1 MIRDDTVEGFLDSVA
16 SRAPTPGGG
25 SVAAIAAATGA
36 ALVAMVARLTE
47 GREGFESVEARMG
60 EIERRADDERAAL
73 LELADRDAEA
83 FEAVMAAFALP
94 KGSDDE
100 KAARSIA
107 IQGAFA
113 GAADVPMEV
122 AQRAVELLGLAVE
135 TVSTGNPDAASDGAS
150 GAAMLHAA
158 VLCAT
163 SNVDINAASLKDER
177 AASALRTSVED
188 LRARADELLDRART
202 AFRERTS

>member
-1 MIRDDTVEGFLDSVA
+1 LIRDDTVEGFLDSVA
-16 SRAPTPGGG
+16 SRTPTPGGG

-36 ALVAMVARLTE
+36 ALVAMVARLTM
-47 GREGFESVEARMG
+47 GREGFEAVEPRMA
-60 EIERRADDERAAL
+60 EIEERADAERAVL

-83 FEAVMAAFALP
+83 FEAVMEAFALP
-94 KGSDDE
+94 KRSDDE
-100 KAARSIA
+100 KAARSMA
-107 IQGAFA
+107 IQAAFV

-122 AQRAVELLGLAVE
+122 ARRAVELLGLALE

-163 SNVDINAASLKDER
+163 SNVDINAASLKDAQ
-177 AASALRTSVED
+177 AASALRTSAED
-188 LRARADELLDRART
+188 LRGRADELIDRARD

>member
-1 MIRDDTVEGFLDSVA
+1 LIRDDTVEGFLDAVA

-47 GREGFESVEARMG
+47 GREGFETVDARMG
-60 EIERRADDERAAL
+60 EIERRADDERAVF
-73 LELADRDAEA
+73 LELADRDAQA

-94 KGSDDE
+94 KQSDEE
-100 KAARSIA
+100 KASRSIS
-107 IQGAFA
+107 IQGAFV

-122 AQRAVELLGLAVE
+122 AQRAVELLEMALE

-163 SNVDINAASLKDER
+163 SNVDINAVALKDEQ
-177 AASALRTSVED
+177 AASALRAAAGD
-188 LRARADELLDRART
+188 LRERADELLDRARA
-202 AFRERTS
+202 AFQERSG